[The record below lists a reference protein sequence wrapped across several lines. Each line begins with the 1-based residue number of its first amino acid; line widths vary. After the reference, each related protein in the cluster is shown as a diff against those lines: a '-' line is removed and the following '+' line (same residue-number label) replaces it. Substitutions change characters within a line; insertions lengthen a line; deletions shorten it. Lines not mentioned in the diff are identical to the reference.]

1 MIFASFAEVVL
12 LPHQD
17 MKRIKGIILFAAV
30 VSFISCGSAKQATST
45 IVGGDYDA
53 KKNTTEYFV
62 FPYGQVSIPGKWEKT
77 SYNSVSRQQF
87 FRNDESV
94 NIAVSFGPYD
104 KYEFNKDGSLKGY
117 EFVEAFYEWE
127 SKYFVSNG
135 LECKILETDKGNK
148 HILYRVFGD
157 KFDTYFLICEKNG
170 FVSNFSINA
179 TDKWTEQ
186 QKVDFLK
193 SLL

>member
-1 MIFASFAEVVL
+1 MNKVQGL
-12 LPHQD
+12 LLLL
-17 MKRIKGIILFAAV
+17 IVAIL
-30 VSFISCGSAKQATST
+30 SSCGSAKRSTST

-53 KKNTTEYFV
+53 AKDITSYFV
-62 FPYGQVSIPGKWEKT
+62 FPYGQVNLPGKWEKGT
-77 SYNSVSRQQF
+77 YNSSSRQQF
-87 FRNDESV
+87 FHNQDSV
-94 NIAVSFGPYD
+94 IVAVSFGPCD
-104 KYEFNKDGSLKGY
+104 RYEFNKDGALKGY
-117 EFVEAFYEWE
+117 EFVEAYYKWDSE
-127 SKYFVSNG
+127 YFVSNG
-135 LECKILETDKGNK
+135 LESKILETDKGNK
-148 HILYRVFGD
+148 HILYRVFGN